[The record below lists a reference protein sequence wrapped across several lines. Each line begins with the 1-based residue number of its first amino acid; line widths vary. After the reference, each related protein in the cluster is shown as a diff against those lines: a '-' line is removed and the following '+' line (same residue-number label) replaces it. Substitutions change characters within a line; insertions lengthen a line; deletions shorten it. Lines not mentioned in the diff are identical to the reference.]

1 MVSVRDVK
9 GAAGGSSTGARKAKL
24 AFDEAG
30 VGPLAGTAFVGA
42 ASETAFNGMPT
53 GVTDPEAA
61 KQWHLGRLGG
71 IEQVWAD
78 YTGRGVRVGVYDS
91 GVQYAHW
98 DLNDNYD
105 ASLHIVL
112 DGKTYDGDHRPASG
126 PHGTSVAGIIA
137 AERNGQGTVGVAYDA
152 RLTGVNIFDPYS
164 GGGRDPGIFVNAP
177 SDLFFRAMNQ
187 AAKFDVVNH
196 SWGSNSTFFDA
207 SSSRTVAGTFSYG
220 QAEALRYAAENGRG
234 GLGTSSVIATGN
246 SNVDSQGDAWN
257 SDRHGIAV
265 SAYRQIDSYASSY
278 SSRGAH
284 VLVAAPSSDYESI
297 AGTGVVTTDLLGREG
312 YNIKGDAAG
321 IRDYTDQ
328 FGGTSAATP
337 VVSGVVAL
345 MLDANEGLGWRDVK
359 NILAAS
365 STAPRGFSAPPGG
378 YQGSFFTRL
387 NESQFK
393 LAGQDADWNGGA
405 MHYSTDYGYG
415 AVNAHAAVR
424 MSEVWSLFGQAKTS
438 GNEAEITTGVL
449 PVGLTSTANNPVNA
463 TKTHTDFISA
473 PTRFTFEMG
482 DNIDL
487 EHVDISITF
496 ATYSRFNN
504 NTFYYGPSGTQF
516 KLIAPDGTQGFVDT
530 TGATNAWRE
539 ADNSFTFGFS
549 GFRGVESEGTWAF
562 EFLEPYRNY
571 FTQVKTLQMTGW
583 GSAITSDDVY
593 TYTDEFQQMA
603 ALTGEGD
610 RRTLSDADGGIDWI
624 NAAAVTSDIDLS
636 LAEGATTFFGADAA
650 FAVARGSLIEHAVTG
665 DGDDRLF
672 GNALDNKLYGMR
684 GDDWLNGGA
693 GNDTLYGGQG
703 SDVFAFDTA
712 GLSGRDR
719 VLDWSMGDRIATSK
733 QLRGEDQNGVVTLGS
748 AALLLLD
755 GNTRGDTAELVGQGG
770 ATLKVLGKSDGY
782 WWYGFLTEGDESA
795 VDGRVSELALNQT
808 GRPAGTGLAAG
819 LDLAG
824 LATESLGTG
833 PLAEAVTARDSAF
846 FLYDTMGDAMA
857 SGVQIA
863 A

>member
-1 MVSVRDVK
+1 MATSLSDNQPSDVPVDPSVAF
-9 GAAGGSSTGARKAKL
+9 AAGRR
-24 AFDEAG
+24 
-30 VGPLAGTAFVGA
+30 PFVLPGL
-42 ASETAFNGMPT
+42 
-53 GVTDPEAA
+53 TDPQAA
-61 KQWHLGRLGG
+61 KQWHLNLLGG
-71 IEQVWAD
+71 IGDVWAD
-78 YTGRGVRVGVYDS
+78 YTGRGVRVGIYDG
-91 GVQYAHW
+91 GVEYEHA
-98 DLNDNYD
+98 DLAPNYD
-105 ASLHIVL
+105 ASRHVTVN
-112 DGKTYDGDHRPASG
+112 GKTYEGGYRPAGG

-137 AERNGQGTVGVAYDA
+137 AARNGEGTVGIAYDS
-152 RLTGVNIFDPYS
+152 TITSVNIFDPLS
-164 GGGRDPGIFVNAP
+164 GGGTDPGIFLNATNG
-177 SDLFFRAMNQ
+177 LVYQ
-187 AAKFDVVNH
+187 ALKAGAAFDVVNH
-196 SWGSNSTFFDA
+196 SWGL
-207 SSSRTVAGTFSYG
+207 SRTSYG
-220 QAEALRYAAENGRG
+220 NSNWRLNPNNPSYKEVNSLRFVAENGRD
-234 GLGTSSVIATGN
+234 GLGTISVVAATNTGL
-246 SNVDSQGDAWN
+246 DGQGAPLTTSRYATTVAAYRGEDGMAA
-257 SDRHGIAV
+257 SYSGRGAQLLV
-265 SAYRQIDSYASSY
+265 SAPSGD
-278 SSRGAH
+278 
-284 VLVAAPSSDYESI
+284 VAA
-297 AGTGVVTTDLLGREG
+297 AGGAGSGVVTTDLMGRWG
-312 YNIKGDAAG
+312 YNLEDDPGGDWA
-321 IRDYTDQ
+321 YTDT
-328 FGGTSAATP
+328 FSGTSAATP
-337 VVSGVVAL
+337 MVTGTVAL

-365 STAPRGFSAPPGG
+365 ATMPLGFDAGPNG
-378 YQGSFFTRL
+378 YQGATFIRL
-387 NESQFK
+387 NESRYR

-415 AVNAHAAVR
+415 ALNAHAAVR
-424 MSEVWSLFGQAKTS
+424 MAEVWSLFGQAKTS
-438 GNEAEITTGVL
+438 GNEAVVSTAVL
-449 PVGLTSTANNPVNA
+449 PVDLTSTGNQAFNIN
-463 TKTHTDFISA
+463 TRHDDFLLT
-473 PTRFTFEMG
+473 PTRFTFQMA

-487 EHVDISITF
+487 EHVDLTLKYSASFQGRNGT
-496 ATYSRFNN
+496 TYTSL
-504 NTFYYGPSGTQF
+504 TETQL
-516 KLIAPDGTQGFVDT
+516 KLTAPDGTSAFVD
-530 TGATNAWRE
+530 ATYGQVGSRE
-539 ADNSFTFGFS
+539 VDNMFTFGFS
-549 GFRGVESEGTWAF
+549 NFRGVESAGTWTF
-562 EFLEPYRNY
+562 EFQQPNGGINVR
-571 FTQVKTLQMTGW
+571 VKTLQMTGW